1 MDAEKLADFGTIK
14 TARGDV
20 ETAFCI
26 FFFQGSL
33 LLYNKDFL
41 QCFIIRKSF
50 SGILMYC
57 WAKGLHYLI
66 FFPIKMH
73 KIL

>member
-1 MDAEKLADFGTIK
+1 MDADKLAYFGTIK
-14 TARGDV
+14 IAHGDV
-20 ETAFCI
+20 EAAFWI

-50 SGILMYC
+50 SRILMYC
-57 WAKGLHYLI
+57 WANRIASSNISSNIDG
-66 FFPIKMH
+66 
-73 KIL
+73 

>member
-41 QCFIIRKSF
+41 QCFILSLF
-50 SGILMYC
+50 LEY
-57 WAKGLHYLI
+57 
-66 FFPIKMH
+66 
-73 KIL
+73 